1 MTTKEPHPVDRRT
14 FLRATATAGVTTLAG
29 VTTPNAAWAAPG
41 PAGPPHRPVDQRSI
55 DAATGSIEADLVA
68 LRRDIH
74 EHPEVAGE
82 ERRTAALVADRLRA
96 AGLAVTT
103 GIGGHGVVGMLHGAR
118 KGRTVAYRAD
128 MDAVQ
133 AGQTTGGVTDTGH
146 LCGHDLHTTVG
157 VGVAEVLAGL
167 RSRLSGSVAFVFQPA
182 EENLTGARAMLDDG
196 VLRRTGAREL
206 HALHCG
212 PMPVGTLAVTPGF
225 GMPGLDRGT
234 VTLTGPDA
242 VARAEALAADIV
254 GLGTVRRPQTLED
267 MEQLLV
273 DLGTPDGPLAR
284 FVNIQHA
291 TPQPSQDGSLTVA
304 TSYRCWPEARY
315 LEVRDDI
322 RAIAAGYGA
331 DAEFPDAP
339 FPALLSPERDGTRLE
354 RHLRRSL
361 GPEQVSRMQ
370 AAPPFNGEDFALFGQ
385 RIPVTYTFLGVR
397 SPGALVT
404 TGFPHHVDFEPDERA
419 IGTGVRA
426 MAGWLAERARRM

>member
-1 MTTKEPHPVDRRT
+1 
-14 FLRATATAGVTTLAG
+14 
-29 VTTPNAAWAAPG
+29 
-41 PAGPPHRPVDQRSI
+41 VDQRSI
-55 DAATGSIEADLVA
+55 DVATGSIEADLVA

-103 GIGGHGVVGMLHGAR
+103 GVGGHGVVGMLHGAR

-182 EENLTGARAMLDDG
+182 EENLTGAQAMLDDG
-196 VLRRTGAREL
+196 VLRRTDAREI

-242 VARAEALAADIV
+242 AARAEALAADIV
-254 GLGTVRRPQTLED
+254 DLATVRRPQTLDD

-291 TPQPSQDGSLTVA
+291 TPRPGRNGSVTVA
-304 TSYRCWPEARY
+304 TSYRCWPEVRH
-315 LEVRDDI
+315 LEVRDNI
-322 RAIAAGYGA
+322 RAIAVRYGA
-331 DAEFPDAP
+331 DAEFPGAP
-339 FPALLSPERDGTRLE
+339 FPALPGTG
-354 RHLRRSL
+354 RHPAGTPSAPFTRTRAGVADAGRTAVQRRGLR
-361 GPEQVSRMQ
+361 
-370 AAPPFNGEDFALFGQ
+370 A
-385 RIPVTYTFLGVR
+385 VR
-397 SPGALVT
+397 SADPRHVHLPGRTVA
-404 TGFPHHVDFEPDERA
+404 
-419 IGTGVRA
+419 
-426 MAGWLAERARRM
+426 WRARHHGLSAPCGLRAGRARHRHGSTCDGGLARRARAAYVNRPLRKGRSGSPCA